1 MKKILA
7 NLLAIMMILSLAACG
22 DANTSDTGRDNPG
35 ISHSEENNEEPDETE
50 DQGGENNADEPY
62 SLAAFENYLS
72 SIGLKLDNVDPDFA
86 WKLNGEKHVFAEAP
100 DNLYAAAI
108 IWFTKESGEISD
120 DEYDAYLEKLYA
132 ATKAISQDGK
142 NIKGQN
148 FVSDG
153 EDPLTE
159 RTLEDAKGM
168 MEKCWGF
175 RYDDRYYYVHFG
187 RGYSDSEKESEI
199 GSLYYY
205 DRIEIRIDKL

>member
-1 MKKILA
+1 MKK
-7 NLLAIMMILSLAACG
+7 LLAILLVAVMLCSLTACG
-22 DANTSDTGRDNPG
+22 NNVTPSGSDDPG
-35 ISHSEENNEEPDETE
+35 ASE
-50 DQGGENNADEPY
+50 GGENNDGGEENTEIEPY
-62 SLAAFENYLS
+62 SLAAFERYLDFLT
-72 SIGLKLDNVDPDFA
+72 LKLSDVEPDFG
-86 WKLNGEKHVFAEAP
+86 WKLNGNKHVFAEDP
-100 DNLYAAAI
+100 TQLYAAGI
-108 IWFTKESGEISD
+108 IWFTKESGEITN

-168 MEKCWGF
+168 TEKCWSF
-175 RYDDRYYYVHFG
+175 RYNDRYYYVHFG
-187 RGYSDSEKESEI
+187 RGYSDSERESEV
-199 GSLYYY
+199 GNLYYY

>member
-1 MKKILA
+1 MDDI
-7 NLLAIMMILSLAACG
+7 
-22 DANTSDTGRDNPG
+22 
-35 ISHSEENNEEPDETE
+35 
-50 DQGGENNADEPY
+50 
-62 SLAAFENYLS
+62 
-72 SIGLKLDNVDPDFA
+72 DPDFE
-86 WKLNGEKHVFAEAP
+86 WKLNGEKQVFAEDP
-100 DNLYAAAI
+100 TQLYAAAL
-108 IWFTKESGEISD
+108 IWFTKESGEITN

-159 RTLEDAKGM
+159 RTLEEAKGL
-168 MEKCWGF
+168 MEPVWGF
-175 RYDDRYYYVHFG
+175 RYNDRYYYVHFG

-199 GSLYYY
+199 GNLYYY